1 MSLIEKDSI
10 LIIDDDPFSAVL
22 VSEFLATKYQ
32 VSIAN
37 DAEEGLAQASSLT
50 PPDLILLDIEM
61 PNIDGYETCR
71 RLKANAKTRDIP
83 IVFLTVKNDS
93 VNEAYGLELGAVD
106 YIHKPISSP
115 ILMARIKSQLLL
127 KNAQKALEVENLKL
141 EERVAIRT
149 NELSVTQDAAIL
161 ALISLVET
169 RHEETGNHIMR
180 TREYIQVLALELRTD
195 TKYRDQLDDEFI
207 EALYKSAPLH
217 DIGKVGVPDHIL
229 KKPGKLT
236 PDEFEEIKKHS
247 IYGMNALKQS
257 EEVLGSNSFLRTAKD
272 IAYTHHEKWD
282 GSGYPRGIKKEEI
295 PLSGRLMSV
304 ADCYDAIR
312 CRRIYKTPRTHR
324 EACDFIISAS
334 GTQFDPGI
342 VQAFQQVSSQF
353 DVIATRFG
361 IESETEVSRPHPVP
375 DAQLA

>member
-22 VSEFLATKYQ
+22 VSEFLATEYH
-32 VSIAN
+32 VSIVN
-37 DAEEGLAQASSLT
+37 NAEEGLAQASSLT
-50 PPDLILLDIEM
+50 PPNLILLDIEM

-71 RLKANAKTRDIP
+71 CLKANVKTRDIP
-83 IVFLTVKNDS
+83 IIFLTVKNDT

-106 YIHKPISSP
+106 YIHKPVSSP

-141 EERVAIRT
+141 EERVAVRT

-180 TREYIQVLALELRTD
+180 TREYVKVLALELRANVN
-195 TKYRDQLDDEFI
+195 YQDQLDGEFI

-217 DIGKVGVPDHIL
+217 DIGKVGVPDNIL

-247 IYGMNALKQS
+247 VYGMNALKHS
-257 EEVLGSNSFLRTAKD
+257 EDMLGSNSFLRVAKD

-312 CRRIYKTPRTHR
+312 CRRIYKMPRTHQ
-324 EACDFIISAS
+324 EACGFIIGAS

-342 VQAFQQVSSQF
+342 VRAFQKVSAQF
-353 DVIATRFG
+353 DAIATRFG
-361 IESETEVSRPHPVP
+361 IESEAEISRPHPVP